1 MAKVP
6 SEPIKLQKQI
16 AMGKNP
22 EVGSGPS
29 GNNGG
34 FKKGTTGAGKPGFG
48 KK

>member
-16 AMGKNP
+16 AMGKSP

-29 GNNGG
+29 GDNGG
-34 FKKGTTGAGKPGFG
+34 FKKGTTGAGRPGFG